1 MKFLVIVLALLVA
14 APALAQMPDLIIS
27 EYVEGSS
34 YNKALEI
41 YNGTDDDVSLADY
54 SLEIY
59 ANGSSS
65 PTTISLGSTV
75 LAVQEVFVIANPS
88 ASAAILGVADL
99 TSGSLSFNG
108 DDALVL
114 VGSGQP
120 VDRFGEVGYD
130 PGAAWSCSSGTTV
143 NTTLRR
149 QIGVC
154 AGDNAT
160 GDPFDPCAEYDFYP
174 NDTFDGLGYHSD
186 DCHSVSTPAATWAGV
201 KAQYR

>member
-1 MKFLVIVLALLVA
+1 MKFLVSVLALLVA
-14 APALAQMPDLIIS
+14 VPALAQMPDLIIS

-41 YNGTDDDVSLADY
+41 YNGTDSDVSLANY

-59 ANGSSS
+59 SNGSSS
-65 PTTISLGSTV
+65 PTTISLGSGV

-88 ASAAILGVADL
+88 ASAAILGVADM
-99 TSGSLSFNG
+99 TSGSLAFNG

-114 VGSGQP
+114 VGSSQP
-120 VDRFGEVGYD
+120 IDRFGQVGYD
-130 PGAAWSCSSGTTV
+130 PGAAWVCSGGSTV

-149 QIGVC
+149 QISVC
-154 AGDNAT
+154 SGDNAT
-160 GDPFDPCAEYDFYP
+160 GDPFDPCDEYDFLP
-174 NDTFDGLGYHSD
+174 NDTFDGLGYHED
-186 DCHSVSTPAATWAGV
+186 DCRSVSNEARSWAGV